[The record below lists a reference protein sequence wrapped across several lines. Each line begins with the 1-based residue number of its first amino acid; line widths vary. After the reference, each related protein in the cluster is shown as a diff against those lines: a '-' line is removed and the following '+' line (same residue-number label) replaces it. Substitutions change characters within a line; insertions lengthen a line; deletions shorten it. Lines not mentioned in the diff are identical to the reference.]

1 VEGGLEIARSVVLY
15 GVITVCALTDIL
27 HGKIY
32 NRVTYPAIGIGL
44 LLGLLT
50 GFMMLK
56 ASLIGLLVGFILYFL
71 VFMMGGFGGGDVKLM
86 TAVGALMGYPF
97 VLYASFYSA
106 LVGGVISLGVIIW
119 KGRFLKTL
127 RNIFSVLFSYPLSL
141 LFPGVEPVSLNPEN
155 STRIPYGFAICLGT
169 LWTVIEFHFQVSI
182 FDLFKGSGWS
192 I

>member
-1 VEGGLEIARSVVLY
+1 MEGGLEITRSIVLY
-15 GVITVCALTDIL
+15 AVIAVCAVTDIL

-32 NRVTYPAIGIGL
+32 NRITYPAIGVGVL
-44 LLGLLT
+44 LAVVT
-50 GFMMLK
+50 GMYMLK

-71 VFMMGGFGGGDVKLM
+71 VFMMGGLGGGDVKLM

-127 RNIFSVLFSYPLSL
+127 RNIFTVIFSYPLSL
-141 LFPGVEPVSLNPEN
+141 LFPGVQPVSLNPEN

-169 LWTVIEFHFQVSI
+169 LWTVLEFHFQVSI